1 MKIAKIMLV
10 PAALSLGLFGCEKNS
25 PDTAAPTDA
34 APATDVTE
42 DVTDEATDE
51 EATEEEA
58 TEEATEESTE
68 EAPAEEAA
76 AE

>member
-34 APATDVTE
+34 TPATDVTD
-42 DVTDEATDE
+42 DVTEDEAV
-51 EATEEEA
+51 
-58 TEEATEESTE
+58 EESTE